1 MPAVRCHGADLG
13 QPNEKSRVPRKLS
26 LAGACRRVAAKFRR
40 GDHRSSEDYLRYE
53 RSAYDSDL
61 PRLMREESAG
71 AQMRNLGNN
80 GWGGA

>member
-1 MPAVRCHGADLG
+1 MT
-13 QPNEKSRVPRKLS
+13 EKSRVPRKLS
-26 LAGACRRVAAKFRR
+26 LASAYRRVAGKFRR
-40 GDHRSSEDYLRYE
+40 GDHRTSEDYLRHE
-53 RSAYDSDL
+53 RNADDSDL

>member
-1 MPAVRCHGADLG
+1 MT
-13 QPNEKSRVPRKLS
+13 EKSRVPRKLS
-26 LAGACRRVAAKFRR
+26 LAVPTARGREVPP

-53 RSAYDSDL
+53 RNADDSDL

>member
-1 MPAVRCHGADLG
+1 MT
-13 QPNEKSRVPRKLS
+13 EKSRELRKLS
-26 LAGACRRVAAKFRR
+26 LAGAYRRVAAKFRR
-40 GDHRSSEDYLRYE
+40 GDHRSSEDYLCYE
-53 RSAYDSDL
+53 RNADDSDL